1 MNSES
6 RWRIAFCTLLRVEFT
21 YQTREAVFHHL
32 NTGKRGYKL
41 YDVQW
46 NKICLRHFW
55 NVDITF
61 QLRKRFRRRR
71 QADCKNKKFLIRYKS
86 SQYNLHDFLWIEW
99 IDWDL
104 NHICTAFEFLCFWKA
119 DKVEKMIVILIMPPF
134 FIFNYAKKSLGNL
147 KKAHQSW
154 LCFPLP

>member
-1 MNSES
+1 MNSER

-21 YQTREAVFHHL
+21 NQTREAVFHHL

-71 QADCKNKKFLIRYKS
+71 QAYCKNKKFLIRYKS
-86 SQYNLHDFLWIEW
+86 SQYNLHDFLWIIIPVSWVNRLRFKSYLYRIW
-99 IDWDL
+99 IPM
-104 NHICTAFEFLCFWKA
+104 FLKGW
-119 DKVEKMIVILIMPPF
+119 
-134 FIFNYAKKSLGNL
+134 
-147 KKAHQSW
+147 QSW
-154 LCFPLP
+154 KNDSDTHYATFFYFQLCKEIIGKP